1 MALNDRALSAPVSS
15 VPAGTRWP
23 GALRRF
29 AQVPGGRTVLV
40 GALAVAALIVLAASN
55 AWGLRLAW
63 QNGHWTVAGAAATVA
78 AWQGT
83 RAATGLHRRV
93 RGLVTVA
100 VATYLLGQVI
110 WGAEVALGVA
120 TVPSLADLFFLAS
133 GIPTIVTLVI
143 SIRRRLSRTEE
154 IAVYLD
160 GAAAFFAIVAIIV
173 VVQPGELMRADW
185 HASGILAVLY
195 PGIFLAAAV
204 AGFLGVLAVGEE
216 LGLHGAFVLL
226 AGVLLIGLGYTGFLW
241 AAAHEASPAAVSQG
255 GVASIGLLLV
265 GHGAATWTDRRNLS
279 PAYDRVASRLLGVLP
294 LGAASI
300 SAVLLVLDGDG
311 AGDLGNVVLHASIAA
326 TVVLLVIRQTLVLRD
341 RGRIMDEAR
350 LAHRTQIEQMER
362 LQGQLVSA
370 SKRTAVGELAAAVA
384 HEVNNPLTGVL
395 GYAELLLDGR
405 PADDPERAELEI
417 IRDEAIRARQIV
429 RSLLDFARPHAP
441 EHLETD
447 LNALVGRTL
456 DLLRYH
462 LERGGV
468 HIVERFEPLP
478 PVALD
483 QGAIQ
488 QALLNVLNN
497 ATQAIADDGSIEVS
511 TARAGDVAIV
521 TIRDDGMGMAQD
533 VRLHAADPFFTTRSN
548 EGATGL
554 GLSVAIGLVEGHGG
568 TLELDSAPGVGTV
581 VRIALPFT
589 AQIHVPTPTPTLA
602 TALPAPDPIGVL

>member
-1 MALNDRALSAPVSS
+1 MALNDRALSAPVRS
-15 VPAGTRWP
+15 VPTGTGWP
-23 GALRRF
+23 PSLRDSV
-29 AQVPGGRTVLV
+29 QVPGGRTVLV

-63 QNGHWTVAGAAATVA
+63 QNAHWTVAGAAAAVA

-83 RAATGLHRRV
+83 RAATGLDRRV

-133 GIPTIVTLVI
+133 GIPTIVTLVT

-160 GAAAFFAIVAIIV
+160 GAAVFFAIVAVIV
-173 VVQPGELMRADW
+173 VVQPGELMQADW

-204 AGFLGVLAVGEE
+204 AGFLGVLAVREE
-216 LGLHGAFVLL
+216 LGLHGAVVLL

-241 AAAHEASPAAVSQG
+241 AATEASPAAVSRG

-265 GHGAATWTDRRNLS
+265 GYGAATWTDRRNLS
-279 PAYDRVASRLLGVLP
+279 PAYDRVASRLLSVLP

-326 TVVLLVIRQTLVLRD
+326 TVVPLVIRQTLVLRD

-429 RSLLDFARPHAP
+429 RSLLDFSRPHAP

-589 AQIHVPTPTPTLA
+589 AQIHVPTPTPTPA

>member
-1 MALNDRALSAPVSS
+1 MALNDRALSAPVPS
-15 VPAGTRWP
+15 VLKRADWPRW
-23 GALRRF
+23 LCDTVE
-29 AQVPGGRTVLV
+29 VPGGRAVLV

-63 QNGHWTVAGAAATVA
+63 QNAHWTVAGVAATVA

-83 RAATGLHRRV
+83 RAATGLDRRL
-93 RGLVTVA
+93 RGLVTLA
-100 VATYLLGQVI
+100 VATHLVGQVT
-110 WGAEVALGVA
+110 WDAEVALGVA
-120 TVPSLADLFFLAS
+120 TMPSLADLFFIAT
-133 GIPTIVTLVI
+133 GIPTIVTLVT

-160 GAAAFFAIVAIIV
+160 GAAVFFAIVAVIV
-173 VVQPGELMRADW
+173 VAQPGELMRADW
-185 HASGILAVLY
+185 QASGILAVLY
-195 PGIFLAAAV
+195 PCIYLAAAV
-204 AGFLGVLAVGEE
+204 AGLLAVLAVREE
-216 LGLHGAFVLL
+216 FGLHGAFMLV
-226 AGVLLIGLGYTGFLW
+226 AGVFVVGLGYTGVLW
-241 AAAHEASPAAVSQG
+241 AATNVTSPAAVSQS

-265 GHGAATWTDRRNLS
+265 GYGAATWTDRRNLS
-279 PAYDRVASRLLGVLP
+279 PAYDRVASLLLSILP

-300 SAVLLVLDGDG
+300 SAALLVLGG
-311 AGDLGNVVLHASIAA
+311 NGVGGLGTRVLHASIAA

-341 RGRIMDEAR
+341 RGRIMEEAR

-362 LQGQLVSA
+362 FQGQLVTA

-395 GYAELLLDGR
+395 GFAELLLDGR

-417 IRDEAIRARQIV
+417 IRDEALRARKIV

-447 LNALVGRTL
+447 LNALVGKTL

-468 HIVERFEPLP
+468 RIVERFEPLP

-488 QALLNVLNN
+488 QALLNVLRN
-497 ATQAIADDGSIEVS
+497 ATQAIADDGTIEVS
-511 TARAGDVAIV
+511 TDRAGDFAIV
-521 TIRDDGMGMAQD
+521 TIRDDGIGMAEH
-533 VRLHAADPFFTTRSN
+533 VRLRVVDPFFTTRSDD
-548 EGATGL
+548 GATGL
-554 GLSVAIGLVEGHGG
+554 GLSVAVGLVEGHGG
-568 TLELDSAPGVGTV
+568 RLELDSAAGVGTV

-589 AQIHVPTPTPTLA
+589 AQTPLPTPTPTPA
-602 TALPAPDPIGVL
+602 TALPAPDPIGIR

>member
-1 MALNDRALSAPVSS
+1 MALNDRALSAPAPSI
-15 VPAGTRWP
+15 
-23 GALRRF
+23 LRR
-29 AQVPGGRTVLV
+29 ADWPRWLRESVEVPGGRTVLV

-63 QNGHWTVAGAAATVA
+63 QNAQWTVAGAAATVA

-83 RAATGLHRRV
+83 RAATGLDRRV
-93 RGLVTVA
+93 RGVVTLA
-100 VATYLLGQVI
+100 VATYFVGQVT
-110 WGAEVALGVA
+110 WDVEVALGVA
-120 TVPSLADLFFLAS
+120 TVPSLADLFFITT
-133 GIPTIVTLVI
+133 GIPTIVTLVA
-143 SIRRRLSRTEE
+143 SVRRRLSRTEE
-154 IAVYLD
+154 TAVYLD
-160 GAAAFFAIVAIIV
+160 GAAVFFAIVAIIIV
-173 VVQPGELMRADW
+173 AQPGELLKADW
-185 HASGILAVLY
+185 HASGVLAVLY
-195 PGIFLAAAV
+195 PCLFLAAAV
-204 AGFLGVLAVGEE
+204 AGLLGVLAVRVEF
-216 LGLHGAFVLL
+216 GLHGAFVLL
-226 AGVLLIGLGYTGFLW
+226 AGVLLIGLGYTGLLW
-241 AAAHEASPAAVSQG
+241 AAANAASPAAVSQS

-265 GHGAATWTDRRNLS
+265 GYGAATWTDRRNLS
-279 PAYDRVASRLLGVLP
+279 QAYDRVASRLLSILP

-300 SAVLLVLDGDG
+300 SAAILVLGGNG
-311 AGDLGNVVLHASIAA
+311 AGALGNLVLHACIAA
-326 TVVLLVIRQTLVLRD
+326 TVVLLVVCQTLVLRD
-341 RGRIMDEAR
+341 RGRIMEEAR
-350 LAHRTQIEQMER
+350 LAHRTQIEQLER

-370 SKRTAVGELAAAVA
+370 SKQTAVGELAAAVA

-447 LNALVGRTL
+447 LNALVGKTL

-468 HIVERFEPLP
+468 RIVERFEPLP

-497 ATQAIADDGSIEVS
+497 ATQAIADDGTIEVS
-511 TARAGDVAIV
+511 TDRAGDIAIV
-521 TIRDDGMGMAQD
+521 TIRDDGIGMAEH
-533 VRLHAADPFFTTRSN
+533 VRLHAADPFFTTRSDD
-548 EGATGL
+548 GATGL

-568 TLELDSAPGVGTV
+568 RLELDSAAGIGTV

-589 AQIHVPTPTPTLA
+589 AQTHLPTQTLFPA
-602 TALPAPDPIGVL
+602 RAFPAPDPIGVL

>member
-1 MALNDRALSAPVSS
+1 MALNDRALSAPLRPVPTGAEWPHFLRES
-15 VPAGTRWP
+15 V
-23 GALRRF
+23 
-29 AQVPGGRTVLV
+29 QVPGGRTVLV
-40 GALAVAALIVLAASN
+40 GALAVAALIALAASN

-63 QNGHWTVAGAAATVA
+63 QNAQWTVAGAAATVA

-83 RAATGLHRRV
+83 RAATGLDRRV
-93 RGLVTVA
+93 RGLVTLA
-100 VATYLLGQVI
+100 VATYLVGQVT
-110 WGAEVALGVA
+110 WDVEVALGVQ
-120 TVPSLADLFFLAS
+120 TVPSLADLFFIAT
-133 GIPTIVTLVI
+133 GIPTIVTLVT

-160 GAAAFFAIVAIIV
+160 GAAVFFAIVALIV
-173 VVQPGELMRADW
+173 VAQPGELMKADW
-185 HASGILAVLY
+185 HPSGILAVLY
-195 PGIFLAAAV
+195 PGLFIAAAV
-204 AGFLGVLAVGEE
+204 AGLLGVLAVREE
-216 LGLHGAFVLL
+216 FGLHGAFVLL
-226 AGVLLIGLGYTGFLW
+226 GGVLLIGLGYTGFLF
-241 AAAHEASPAAVSQG
+241 APANEVSPAAVSQS

-265 GHGAATWTDRRNLS
+265 GYGAATWTDRRNLS
-279 PAYDRVASRLLGVLP
+279 PAYDRVAGQLLSVLP

-300 SAVLLVLDGDG
+300 SASLLVLDGEG
-311 AGDLGNVVLHASIAA
+311 AGDLGNLMLHTSIAA

-341 RGRIMDEAR
+341 RGRILAQAR
-350 LAHRTQIEQMER
+350 LAHRIQIEQMER
-362 LQGQLVSA
+362 FQSQLVTA
-370 SKRTAVGELAAAVA
+370 SRRTAVGELAAAVA

-429 RSLLDFARPHAP
+429 RSLVDFARPHAP

-447 LNALVGRTL
+447 LNALVGKTL

-468 HIVERFEPLP
+468 RIVERFEPLP

-488 QALLNVLNN
+488 QALLNVLRN
-497 ATQAIADDGSIEVS
+497 ATQAIADDGTIEVS
-511 TARAGDVAIV
+511 TDRAGDIAIV
-521 TIRDDGMGMAQD
+521 TIRDDGIGMAEH
-533 VRLHAADPFFTTRSN
+533 VRLHAADPFFTTRSDD
-548 EGATGL
+548 GATGL

-568 TLELDSAPGVGTV
+568 RLELDSAAGVGTV

-589 AQIHVPTPTPTLA
+589 AQTHLPTPTPTPA
-602 TALPAPDPIGVL
+602 TAFPAPEPIGVL